1 MIPRLAEDHENAR
14 LLAEALARGRG
25 VRVAPVRTNIVV
37 AALSGRSAP
46 DVVSALAERGVRATA
61 MDATTLRVVTHHDV
75 SRDDCRRAAA
85 ILEQTLA
92 A

>member
-1 MIPRLAEDHENAR
+1 
-14 LLAEALARGRG
+14 
-25 VRVAPVRTNIVV
+25 
-37 AALSGRSAP
+37 
-46 DVVSALAERGVRATA
+46 